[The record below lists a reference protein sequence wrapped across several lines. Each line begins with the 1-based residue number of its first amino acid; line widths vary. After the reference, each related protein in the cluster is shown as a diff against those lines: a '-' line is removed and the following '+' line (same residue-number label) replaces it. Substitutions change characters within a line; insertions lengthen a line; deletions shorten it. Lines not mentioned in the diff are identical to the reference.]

1 MYMGETKPHKKL
13 SAMPVLLLVWL
24 PYDVITLD
32 SFTLKSNR
40 GQAIQQCFRNMF
52 TGIPTITHFWHII
65 QNTETERERES
76 HAGIITHGDHIL
88 LALIVAELV
97 SGMVQQFVFNP
108 SDSPN
113 HKVKKSGKG
122 LLDGWTR
129 CVSSSEITCVL
140 KKAMYP
146 VIHVHLE
153 GSSKEHA
160 GKNGC
165 LVQ

>member
-1 MYMGETKPHKKL
+1 MPSFFPFNMVASIVSCRILIQDRSGSMYMGETKPHKKL

-108 SDSPN
+108 SGTVP
-113 HKVKKSGKG
+113 
-122 LLDGWTR
+122 
-129 CVSSSEITCVL
+129 IT
-140 KKAMYP
+140 K
-146 VIHVHLE
+146 
-153 GSSKEHA
+153 
-160 GKNGC
+160 
-165 LVQ
+165 

>member
-1 MYMGETKPHKKL
+1 MPSFFPLQYGSQHCIMSCRILIQGRSGSMYMGETKPHQKL
-13 SAMPVLLLVWL
+13 SAMPVLLLAWL

-65 QNTETERERES
+65 QNTERERERES

-108 SDSPN
+108 SGTVP
-113 HKVKKSGKG
+113 
-122 LLDGWTR
+122 
-129 CVSSSEITCVL
+129 IT
-140 KKAMYP
+140 K
-146 VIHVHLE
+146 
-153 GSSKEHA
+153 
-160 GKNGC
+160 
-165 LVQ
+165 